1 MLPVIQPLITKGM
14 IIMSLKGKNI
24 GVAFTGSFCTFEKVF
39 TVLQKLAEEGAVVQT
54 VFSDAAQTIDSR
66 FGKAADFIA
75 KAEKITG
82 IRPMTT
88 ISEAEPIGPGSLL
101 DILVLFPCTG
111 NTIAKLANGITDTP
125 ALMAAKAHLR
135 NNKPLLISVSTND
148 ALGMNMK
155 NIGLLLNAKNI
166 YFIPFGQDNP
176 SKKPNSMVSHT
187 ELLVP
192 SIEAALAGRQLQPVI
207 C

>member
-1 MLPVIQPLITKGM
+1 
-14 IIMSLKGKNI
+14 MSLKGKNI

-39 TVLQKLAEEGAVVQT
+39 TELQKLAEEGAVVQT

-176 SKKPNSMVSHT
+176 SKKPNSMVAHRTSGSFHRSC
-187 ELLVP
+187 L
-192 SIEAALAGRQLQPVI
+192 SRQTASACYMLTCSPKPI
-207 C
+207 PPYL